1 MGTFDRSVLVR
12 LAAVVAGG
20 KHAVMTAQLV
30 IASGEIPLRIGVE
43 VFVGGGQGIAAVFG
57 RRAAQLP
64 QRILQ
69 VLRKGG
75 KALPAQHDSRM
86 LPATRRQAEVV
97 EAIGQGLAGNGDLE
111 TVAYREIRQA
121 LPTGLM
127 MLREEDL
134 LLAAVQCPPAGDP
147 AFERPP
153 DRIGHGFLA
162 KLVLER
168 LEDRD
173 GNDALDLEQFLDAR
187 PEWLKRIC
195 AGAPMAL
202 LLLLGGKLRIVLDP
216 ACAAFT
222 DTGFGRCDGLGVL
235 ATMGHEKKYL
245 LIRNVVARHRKP
257 IVLCSMSVP
266 IPPPATAPISPPKE
280 EEKDRHRLSGPLS
293 GRGCAPPYDQPRQPI
308 LPAII
313 VAAQPAIVVV
323 ATHLEKQSVRLSLS

>member
-1 MGTFDRSVLVR
+1 
-12 LAAVVAGG
+12 
-20 KHAVMTAQLV
+20 MTAQLV

-147 AFERPP
+147 AFQCSSY
-153 DRIGHGFLA
+153 RIGNSILA
-162 KLVLER
+162 ELVLER

-173 GNDALDLEQFLDAR
+173 GNDTVDLEQLLDAW
-187 PEWLKRIC
+187 PEWLERIG
-195 AGAPMAL
+195 AGAPVAL
-202 LLLLGGKLRIVLDP
+202 LLLLGRKLRIVLDP
-216 ACAAFT
+216 ACAAFA
-222 DTGFGRCDGLGVL
+222 DTGLGSRDGLGVL
-235 ATMGHEKKYL
+235 ATMGHEEKYL
-245 LIRNVVARHRKP
+245 LIGNVVARHRKP
-257 IVLCSMSVP
+257 IARCSMSVP

-280 EEKDRHRLSGPLS
+280 GGKDRHRLSGPLS
-293 GRGCAPPYDQPRQPI
+293 GRGCAPPYDRTRQPI

-323 ATHLEKQSVRLSLS
+323 ATHFWPARERQLRPNPRH